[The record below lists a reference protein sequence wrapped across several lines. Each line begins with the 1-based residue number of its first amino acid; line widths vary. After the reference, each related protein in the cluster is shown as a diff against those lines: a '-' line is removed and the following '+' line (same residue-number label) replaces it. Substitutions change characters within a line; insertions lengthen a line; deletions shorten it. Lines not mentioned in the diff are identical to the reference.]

1 MKGGADKIWRGD
13 VREGEG
19 KIWED
24 RERNHG
30 EKNSGIEQRGVYAV
44 KERKGRRR
52 GEGMEEWTMG
62 T

>member
-1 MKGGADKIWRGD
+1 MARRCTRRRREDLGGQRE
-13 VREGEG
+13 REG
-19 KIWED
+19 
-24 RERNHG
+24 ERNHG

-44 KERKGRRR
+44 KERKRRRR